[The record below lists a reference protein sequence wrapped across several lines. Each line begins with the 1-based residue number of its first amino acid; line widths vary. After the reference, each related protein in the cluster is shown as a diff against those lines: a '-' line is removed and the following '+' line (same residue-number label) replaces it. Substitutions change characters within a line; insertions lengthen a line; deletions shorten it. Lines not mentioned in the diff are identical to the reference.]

1 MIKYARP
8 RRHDLVLGLTL
19 SLISA
24 SCCAGIAVEPDVK
37 AKSDFTNTI
46 GMQFINV
53 QAGRFA
59 VGAHESDKSAI
70 PAEKPQ
76 HNVTLTSEF
85 YLGTFEV
92 TQAEYER
99 VMGENPS
106 KFKFA
111 DHPVENVSWQN
122 AVRFCDRLSSLKAE
136 RAAGNAYH
144 LPTEAEWEYACRAGS
159 TSLYYFGDDATKLGE
174 FAWHKDNSESKT
186 HPVGKKRANAWGFY
200 DMHGNVREWVR
211 ETVYSFG
218 RFEEGRTIENG
229 ALSPFIYEPNNR
241 VLYRSGSW
249 AADRRR
255 ARSSFR
261 MMSSTGSR
269 GFGDHNEGRHGF
281 RVLLQRGDVSKPSA
295 PTKTIKT
302 ALRAAPKPT
311 IAFIL
316 AGQSNMEGQ
325 GVVEMDHPIFYNGG
339 KGNLVWS
346 MKNSKSAKM
355 MRHLRDKNG
364 EWVVRDDVSISF
376 KDKRETRTGKLSIGY
391 TGYGGKSHIGPEL
404 QFGHV
409 VGDLYD
415 QPVLLIKTAWGGKS
429 LNKDFRPPSAGG
441 TVGPYYE
448 MMVAEVRAALA
459 HHQKLTGQQVEL
471 AGFVWMQGWNDLFDE
486 SARNSYADNLGHLA
500 SDVRREFD
508 TPRLPFVVGEL
519 GNGGPKAAANM
530 LALRQAQKVGTEQI
544 ENAVFV
550 PTTDF
555 ARPADMSPNVG
566 HGHHWFGNAESY
578 FLVGNALGHAT
589 VKLSK

>member
-24 SCCAGIAVEPDVK
+24 SCCDGIAVEPDVK

-218 RFEEGRTIENG
+218 RFE
-229 ALSPFIYEPNNR
+229 
-241 VLYRSGSW
+241 
-249 AADRRR
+249 
-255 ARSSFR
+255 
-261 MMSSTGSR
+261 
-269 GFGDHNEGRHGF
+269 EGRHGF